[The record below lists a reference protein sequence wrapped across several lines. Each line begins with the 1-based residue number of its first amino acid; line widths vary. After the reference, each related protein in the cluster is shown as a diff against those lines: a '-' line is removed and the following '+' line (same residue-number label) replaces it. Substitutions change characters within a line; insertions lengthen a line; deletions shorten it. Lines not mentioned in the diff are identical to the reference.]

1 MGAHRD
7 LKKVVEELEA
17 FAGAVFD
24 SREVAL
30 GHLSHLDMLQI
41 VPLQHVTDV
50 EPVALVLR
58 VQAVILILE
67 LGDRDRVIK
76 VLLESGDPDLL
87 R

>member
-30 GHLSHLDMLQI
+30 GHFSHLDMLQI
-41 VPLQHVTDV
+41 VPFQHVSDV
-50 EPVALVLR
+50 KSVALVLR
-58 VQAVILILE
+58 EQAVISILK
-67 LGDRDRVIK
+67 LGDRDRVVE